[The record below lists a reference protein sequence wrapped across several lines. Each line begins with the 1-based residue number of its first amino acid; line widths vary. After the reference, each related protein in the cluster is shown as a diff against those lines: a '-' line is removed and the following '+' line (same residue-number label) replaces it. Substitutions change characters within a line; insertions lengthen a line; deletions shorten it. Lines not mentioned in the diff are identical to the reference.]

1 MKIFLALPLALS
13 LATCGGET
21 RPAVIGK
28 TGDDSKS
35 AGADP
40 KTGELAEATTRPL
53 DLPKLGLKA
62 VGPAE
67 SAAGDVVGGG
77 TGHLVQGPGL
87 VVSVELATDTHPKTL
102 ADDKKES
109 EMYTPRNARDEA
121 LADGWVHTF
130 ENQGDAGKNYH
141 VHVRRELDGK
151 SIWCSAMVDDQAK
164 ADNALAFC
172 KSLKK

>member
-13 LATCGGET
+13 LAACGGEPRT
-21 RPAVIGK
+21 AVIGK
-28 TGDDSKS
+28 TDAPKT
-35 AGADP
+35 AGADS
-40 KTGELAEATTRPL
+40 KTGEVAEPATRPL

-62 VGPAE
+62 EGPAD

-102 ADDKKES
+102 ADDKQES
-109 EMYTPRNARDEA
+109 EMYTPLNARDEA
-121 LADGWVHTF
+121 LADGWVHSF

-141 VHVRRELDGK
+141 VHVRRELGGK

-164 ADNALAFC
+164 ARNALEFC